1 MEGAF
6 VGYEHRFACSAW
18 EVRGSE
24 AGSLWGRAS
33 LRSPGVGAH
42 EPLTSSM
49 VGFTLCY
56 SCGARGNGSR
66 LSGEWIQ

>member
-24 AGSLWGRAS
+24 AGSLWGAGIAS
-33 LRSPGVGAH
+33 LARRGGA
-42 EPLTSSM
+42 
-49 VGFTLCY
+49 
-56 SCGARGNGSR
+56 
-66 LSGEWIQ
+66 

>member
-33 LRSPGVGAH
+33 LRSPGFDQDYLAGMGAI
-42 EPLTSSM
+42 
-49 VGFTLCY
+49 C
-56 SCGARGNGSR
+56 
-66 LSGEWIQ
+66 SGVF